1 MPEQA
6 YGPIPPH
13 LRDAILT
20 FETAL
25 SDTRTRLA
33 RLREVEIPDVAG
45 PTPEQMAAAA
55 AQPGAPRE
63 LKDVARAVEEG
74 RTTWRDAVEGRLDGA
89 PEVRALVENG
99 GPRFVAL
106 WERGRA
112 EDRRRGQRQ

>member
-1 MPEQA
+1 MPEQS
-6 YGPIPPH
+6 YGPIPAH
-13 LRDAILT
+13 LRDAILN

-33 RLREVEIPDVAG
+33 RLREVEIPDVNG

-63 LKDVARAVEEG
+63 LRDVARAVEEG
-74 RTTWRDAVEGRLDGA
+74 RATRRDAVEGRLDGA

-99 GPRFVAL
+99 GPRFVAM

-112 EDRRRGQRQ
+112 EDRRRVRR